1 MEQVKLKFA
10 SLMQK
15 LKNMRNEDGVSLIEV
30 MVSFIM
36 IVGILTATAL
46 AMTSAFNSQATSE
59 GRDRAVQLAR
69 SVVEQ
74 SRQVGFGNLGFS
86 QYNQNLSLAE
96 GGLSGQTVYN
106 NENIVIIPDSMVLP
120 QQNFP
125 PYHEEVIGQTVYKVF
140 TYITQVK
147 AASSFDQTGGKISA
161 NAPAPKR
168 TTVIVRWDTTAGS
181 QEVAQTWVRTPTIA
195 ECIPTSLVS
204 NPTQTPVECQ
214 PSS

>member
-1 MEQVKLKFA
+1 
-10 SLMQK
+10 
-15 LKNMRNEDGVSLIEV
+15 MRNEDGISLIEV
-30 MVSFIM
+30 MVSFIL
-36 IVGILTATAL
+36 IIGVLLATAL
-46 AMTSAFNSQATSE
+46 AMTSAFTSQATGE
-59 GRDRAVQLAR
+59 GRDKAVQLAR
-69 SVVEQ
+69 HVVEQ
-74 SRQVGFGNLGFS
+74 SRQVGFGNLGIS
-86 QYNQNLSLAE
+86 QDSQNLSLAE

-106 NENIVIIPDSMVLP
+106 NENIVIIPDTMVLP

-125 PYHEEVIGQTVYKVF
+125 PYHEEVVGQTVYKIF

-147 AASSFDQTGGKISA
+147 AGSTFDQTAGKINA

-168 TTVIVRWDTTAGS
+168 TTVIIYWDTQAGT

-204 NPTQTPVECQ
+204 NPSNTPQECK

>member
-1 MEQVKLKFA
+1 
-10 SLMQK
+10 MQK
-15 LKNMRNEDGVSLIEV
+15 LKNMRNEDGISLIEV
-30 MVSFIM
+30 MVSFIL
-36 IVGILTATAL
+36 IIGILLATAL
-46 AMTSAFNSQATSE
+46 AMTSAFSSQATGE

-69 SVVEQ
+69 GVIEQ

-147 AASSFDQTGGKISA
+147 AASTFDQTAGKINA

-168 TTVIVRWDTTAGS
+168 TTVIVHWDTTAGT
-181 QEVAQTWVRTPTIA
+181 QEVAQTWVRNPTIA

-204 NPTQTPVECQ
+204 NPDKTPQECK
-214 PSS
+214 PS

>member
-15 LKNMRNEDGVSLIEV
+15 LKNMRNEDGISLIEV
-30 MVSFIM
+30 MVSFII
-36 IVGILTATAL
+36 IVGVLVATAL
-46 AMTSAFNSQATSE
+46 AMASAFNSQATSE

-74 SRQVGFGNLGFS
+74 SRQVPYPNLGFS
-86 QYNQNLSLAE
+86 LYNQNLSLAQ
-96 GGLSGQTVYN
+96 GGLSGQTTYN
-106 NENIVIIPDSMVLP
+106 NENIVIIPDANVLP

-147 AASSFDQTGGKISA
+147 ANSSFDQTAGKINA

-168 TTVIVRWDTTAGS
+168 TTVIVRWDTTAGT
-181 QEVAQTWVRTPTIA
+181 QEVAQTWVRNPTIA

-204 NPTQTPVECQ
+204 NPAQTPQECN
-214 PSS
+214 PAS

>member
-1 MEQVKLKFA
+1 MKFA

-15 LKNMRNEDGVSLIEV
+15 LKNMRNEDGISLIEV
-30 MVSFIM
+30 MVSFIL
-36 IVGILTATAL
+36 IIGVLLATAL
-46 AMTSAFNSQATSE
+46 AMTSAFSSQATGE
-59 GRDRAVQLAR
+59 GRDRAVQIAR

-74 SRQVGFGNLGFS
+74 SRQVGFGNLGISADS
-86 QYNQNLSLAE
+86 QSLSLAE
-96 GGLSGQTVYN
+96 GGLSGQAVYN

-125 PYHEEVIGQTVYKVF
+125 PYHEEVVGQTVYKIF
-140 TYITQVK
+140 TYITDVK
-147 AASSFDQTGGKISA
+147 AASTFDQTGGKINA

-168 TTVIVRWDTTAGS
+168 TTVIVHWDTTEGT

-204 NPTQTPVECQ
+204 NPTQTPEECK
-214 PSS
+214 PSA

>member
-30 MVSFIM
+30 MVSFI
-36 IVGILTATAL
+36 IIIGVLVATAL
-46 AMTSAFNSQATSE
+46 AMTSAFNSQATGE
-59 GRDRAVQLAR
+59 GRDKAVQLAR
-69 SVVEQ
+69 SLVEQ
-74 SRQVGFGNLGFS
+74 SRQVGYGNLGFS
-86 QYNQNLSLAE
+86 QYNQSLSLAE

-147 AASSFDQTGGKISA
+147 AASSFDQTGGKINA

-168 TTVIVRWDTTAGS
+168 TTIIVRWDTTGGS

-195 ECIPTSLVS
+195 ECIPTSIVS
-204 NPTQTPVECQ
+204 NASQTPVECK

>member
-1 MEQVKLKFA
+1 MKFA
-10 SLMQK
+10 SVMQK

-30 MVSFIM
+30 MVSFIL
-36 IVGILTATAL
+36 IIGVLLATAL
-46 AMTSAFNSQATSE
+46 AMTSAFSSQATGE

-69 SVVEQ
+69 HVVEQ
-74 SRQVGFGNLGFS
+74 SRQVGFGNLGVS
-86 QYNQNLSLAE
+86 QDNQNLSLAE

-106 NENIVIIPDSMVLP
+106 NEKIVVIPDSMVLP

-125 PYHEEVIGQTVYKVF
+125 PYHEEVVGQTVYRIF

-147 AASSFDQTGGKISA
+147 SATTFDQTAGKINA

-168 TTVIVRWDTTAGS
+168 TTVIINWDTTAGP
-181 QEVAQTWVRTPTIA
+181 QEVAQTWVRNPTIA

-204 NPTQTPVECQ
+204 NPTQTPEECK